1 MDSLLSQYVVVVN
14 FLGKALG
21 EDYEIVLHDLTQT
34 DSRVIAISN
43 GNISGRDINSPL
55 TNAAVEMLASKV
67 YDKCDYLNN
76 YKGLTEDGRLI
87 RSSTMFIKNDVGEP
101 IGLLCIN
108 FDASRY
114 NNILDNLKN
123 IIHPQDFIK
132 TLNFDNKDNGVE
144 NPVEKFSTDID
155 SLMNRIYE
163 DTIKSVNIPTDR
175 LTQPEKIKIISELEK
190 RGIFKLKGSVQFI
203 SKKLSCSAASI
214 YRYIGEINR
223 D

>member
-1 MDSLLSQYVVVVN
+1 MHPVLSQYIIVVE

-21 EDYEIVLHDLTQT
+21 KDYEIVLHDLSEGI
-34 DSRVIAISN
+34 SRVIAIAN

-55 TNAAVEMLASKV
+55 TNASVEMLASKV
-67 YDKCDYLNN
+67 YNKCDYLTN
-76 YKGLTEDGRLI
+76 YKGITEDARII
-87 RSSTMFIKNDVGEP
+87 RSSTMFIKNDIGEP
-101 IGLLCIN
+101 IGLFCIN

-114 NNILDNLKN
+114 NKILDNLKD
-123 IIHPQDFIK
+123 IIHPLDFIK
-132 TLNFDNKDNGVE
+132 NLNLDSNSKEDE
-144 NPVEKFSTDID
+144 KTVEKFSTDID

-175 LTQPEKIKIISELEK
+175 LTQPEKIEIISELEK
-190 RGIFKLKGSVQFI
+190 LGIFKLKGSVQFI

-223 D
+223 N